1 MKLVLAQMNP
11 TVGDI
16 QGNLERIL
24 LTCRKWAG
32 KGDLIVF
39 SELFLTGYPPRDLL
53 AEPWFIEKTQAA
65 IEQLVSASTEFPN
78 SGLLFGAPVPADLP
92 TGVGLCNAAILA
104 HNGNRVFTQFKSLL
118 PTYDVFDEARYFD
131 AASRVSV
138 VEFKGTMLGVNI
150 CEDAWN
156 DPELWPKRMYRV
168 DPIETLV
175 KQGAQLLI
183 NISASP
189 FYLGKESIR
198 YRLIQNHA
206 QKHQVPFAFVN
217 QVGGNDELIFDG
229 RSMYFDGRG
238 ELTELLPSFEENV
251 RVVDTCHLSTAVQF
265 VEQSRTKSLWSA
277 LVIGLKDYLH
287 KCGFQKAVIG
297 LSGGIDSAVVAAL
310 AAEAIGKDNVL
321 GIAMPSEFSASES
334 LDLARKLASNLN
346 IQFRTIPIGALY
358 HQYVNSLGA
367 ELGIGKGEVNLTLEN
382 LQARIRG
389 NILMAFSNHSNALV
403 LSTGNKSE
411 LATGYCTLY
420 GDMAGGL
427 AVISDVPK
435 TMVYDLAHWINR
447 EKELIPNRI
456 ITRPPT
462 AELRPNQTDQ
472 DTLPPYDVLDAILN
486 LYIEEHC
493 SREQIVSQG
502 FDPKVVAWVIKTV
515 NRNEYKRRQAAP
527 GLKVTT
533 RAFGIGRRMPV
544 AARYEA

>member
-1 MKLVLAQMNP
+1 MKLVLAQLNP
-11 TVGDI
+11 VVGDI
-16 QGNLERIL
+16 QGNLERML
-24 LTCRKWAG
+24 RTCREWAG
-32 KGDLIVF
+32 KADLIVF

-53 AEPWFIEKTQAA
+53 AEPWFIEKTQGAIAHLIAA
-65 IEQLVSASTEFPN
+65 SREFPDA
-78 SGLLFGAPVPADLP
+78 GLIFGAPVPANLP
-92 TGVGLCNAAILA
+92 TGVGLCNAAILVS
-104 HNGNRVFTQFKSLL
+104 NGNRVFTQFKSLL

-131 AASRVSV
+131 PASGVSTV
-138 VEFKGTMLGVNI
+138 DFKGTRLGINI

-156 DPELWPKRMYRV
+156 DPELWQKRMYRI
-168 DPIETLV
+168 DPVETLV
-175 KQGAQLLI
+175 KQGAKLLI

-198 YRLIQNHA
+198 HRLIMNHA

-229 RSMYFDGRG
+229 RSMYFNSQGQ
-238 ELTELLPSFEENV
+238 LTEFLPAFQECI
-251 RVVDTCHLSTAVQF
+251 RMVDTCHPSPALAFT
-265 VEQSRTKSLWSA
+265 EQNRTESLYRA
-277 LVIGLKDYLH
+277 LVLGLKDYLN
-287 KCGFQKAVIG
+287 KCGFDKAVIG

-310 AAEAIGKDNVL
+310 AAEAVGNNNVL
-321 GIAMPSEFSASES
+321 GIAMPSEFSADES
-334 LDLARKLASNLN
+334 LDLARRLASNLK
-346 IQFRTIPIGALY
+346 IQFRTIPIGPLY
-358 HQYVNSLGA
+358 HKYLESLSS
-367 ELGIGKGEVNLTLEN
+367 ELGVRSGEINLTLEN

-389 NILMAFSNHSNALV
+389 NILMAFSNQSKALV

-447 EKELIPNRI
+447 ERELIPERI

-472 DTLPPYDVLDAILN
+472 DTLPPYEILDAILN
-486 LYIEEHC
+486 LYIEEHS
-493 SREQIVSQG
+493 SREQVVGHG
-502 FDPKVVAWVIKTV
+502 FDPKVVDWVIKTV

-544 AARYEA
+544 AAKYEA